1 MPLPPLTL
9 ETAAY
14 SALILLLAY
23 WVRGMAGFGSGLI
36 AVPLLTLLWP
46 VTVVVPV
53 VVALDY
59 LGSASQGVKNV
70 EQVAWRE
77 QLWLIPFMVVGVLAG
92 LWVLRVMSTGLL
104 ARILGGFVIGYA
116 IYQMLPLPEL
126 RGPRAAASYC
136 GLLGG
141 LVGTLFGTG
150 GPFYVIYLN
159 LRGLERL
166 AFRATFAMNFL
177 IDGGVRLAAF
187 AAAGLFGRQTLG
199 YLLAALPIAGAGL
212 YLGGRIQTGLSQ
224 RAFQIVIRV
233 LLLTSGLA
241 LLLKR

>member
-1 MPLPPLTL
+1 MSL
-9 ETAAY
+9 ETAVY
-14 SALILLLAY
+14 SGLVLLLAY

-36 AVPLLTLLWP
+36 AIPLLSLAWP
-46 VTVVVPV
+46 VTTVVPV

-59 LGSASQGVKNV
+59 LGSASQGLKNV
-70 EQVAWRE
+70 EAVAWHE
-77 QLWLIPFMVVGVLAG
+77 QLVLIPFMVVGVIGG
-92 LWVLRVMSTGLL
+92 LWVLRAMSITVLG
-104 ARILGGFVIGYA
+104 RILGAFVIVYA

-126 RGPRAAASYC
+126 RGSRAAASYC
-136 GLLGG
+136 GFLGG

-166 AFRATFAMNFL
+166 PFRATFAMNFL

-199 YLLAALPIAGAGL
+199 YLLTALPIAGAGL
-212 YLGGRIQTGLSQ
+212 YVGGRIQTGLSQ
-224 RAFQIVIRV
+224 RTFQIVIRV

>member
-1 MPLPPLTL
+1 VPSLTL

-46 VTVVVPV
+46 VTVVVPL

-70 EQVAWRE
+70 EAVAWRE
-77 QLWLIPFMVVGVLAG
+77 QLWLIPFMVVGVLVG
-92 LWVLRVMSTGLL
+92 LWVLATMST
-104 ARILGGFVIGYA
+104 A

-126 RGPRAAASYC
+126 RGSRAAATYC

-159 LRGLERL
+159 LRGLDRL

-187 AAAGLFGRQTLG
+187 AATGLFGGQTLG
-199 YLLAALPIAGAGL
+199 YLLAAVPIAGAGL
-212 YLGGRIQTGLSQ
+212 YVGGRVQTGLSQ
-224 RAFQIVIRV
+224 RTFQIVIRV

>member
-1 MPLPPLTL
+1 MTL
-9 ETAAY
+9 ETAVY
-14 SALILLLAY
+14 SGLVVLLAY

-36 AVPLLTLLWP
+36 AVPFLTLMWP
-46 VTVVVPV
+46 VTLVVPV

-59 LGSASQGVKNV
+59 LGSASQGIRNV
-70 EQVAWRE
+70 DQVAWTE
-77 QLWLIPFMVVGVLAG
+77 QLVLIPFMVLGVGVG
-92 LWVLRVMSTGLL
+92 LWLLHAVSTSVL
-104 ARILGGFVIGYA
+104 ARILGCFVIAYA

-126 RGPRAAASYC
+126 RGSRVAASYC

-159 LRGLERL
+159 LRGLDRRV
-166 AFRATFAMNFL
+166 FRATFAMNFL

-187 AAAGLFGRQTLG
+187 AAAGLYHRQTLG
-199 YLLAALPIAGAGL
+199 YLLAAVPIAGAGL
-212 YLGGRIQTGLSQ
+212 YIGGRMQTGLSP
-224 RAFQIVIRV
+224 RAFQLVIRI